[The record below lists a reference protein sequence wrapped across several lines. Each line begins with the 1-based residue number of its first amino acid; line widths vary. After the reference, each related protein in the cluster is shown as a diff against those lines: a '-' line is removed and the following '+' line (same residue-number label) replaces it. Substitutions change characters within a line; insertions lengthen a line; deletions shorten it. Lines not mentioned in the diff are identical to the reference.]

1 MTEPL
6 VTRRYTID
14 FFQLTHVS
22 TPEVPTIEDGF
33 NIILEEEVEPILV
46 SNGYMRDLWTL
57 ALRSRP
63 KSYAGQ
69 FRKFRTNDLPEIG
82 AAGGSAAQ
90 LALSDQEGV
99 VIPRN

>member
-1 MTEPL
+1 MATVKHLNSGYFAIQGWSHMTEPL

-69 FRKFRTNDLPEIG
+69 FR
-82 AAGGSAAQ
+82 
-90 LALSDQEGV
+90 
-99 VIPRN
+99 